1 MPGTTVSRVPRN
13 DGHTGPR
20 FLSNYNQTGGTDL
33 DGIYGVASMHVDN
46 NVTTIDAKKSWF
58 MFDDEMVAL
67 EREYPQMTT
76 ALWKRQ

>member
-1 MPGTTVSRVPRN
+1 
-13 DGHTGPR
+13 
-20 FLSNYNQTGGTDL
+20 
-33 DGIYGVASMHVDN
+33 MHVDN